1 MRFSSAVEQ
10 PFQPST
16 NSSMVEQLTL
26 NQLVEGSS
34 PSWCKSICDVWFAG
48 YLRRAQRRK

>member
-26 NQLVEGSS
+26 NRKGLFFKGLR
-34 PSWCKSICDVWFAG
+34 WFAK
-48 YLRRAQRRK
+48 LTLTE